1 MVSFRLSPLRMLVL
15 AASEKPI
22 TLAPSLF
29 AAVSKLR
36 RVLRLEEDTRHHL
49 VAQEGLRL
57 VVLKLLRHV
66 EDVQD
71 LLLGEILD

>member
-1 MVSFRLSPLRMLVL
+1 MRMLVL

-36 RVLRLEEDTRHHL
+36 RVL
-49 VAQEGLRL
+49 VEGS
-57 VVLKLLRHV
+57 KKIHV

-71 LLLGEILD
+71 LLLGKILD

>member
-36 RVLRLEEDTRHHL
+36 RVLLEEDTRHHL

>member
-36 RVLRLEEDTRHHL
+36 RVLEDTRHHL

>member
-36 RVLRLEEDTRHHL
+36 RVLEEDTRHHL

>member
-1 MVSFRLSPLRMLVL
+1 MVSLRLSPLRMLVL

-36 RVLRLEEDTRHHL
+36 RVL
-49 VAQEGLRL
+49 VEGSKKIHATTLSLRN
-57 VVLKLLRHV
+57 V
-66 EDVQD
+66 
-71 LLLGEILD
+71 